1 VNERVFTLLCA
12 IGALALFTGMFLRR
26 DGGIDPRR
34 EISRPTTVEHRA
46 NGYRAVSAW
55 LEGEQ
60 IRVVSLRDRFDELL
74 SQADL
79 APAGNLLVVTL
90 PGSTAFTTEEFV
102 ALDRW
107 VRAGNSLLVLAALS
121 DMPDWAFRSAGV
133 PLGDLN
139 LLTGLEFET
148 ARGRDFRLRNGDSAS
163 TEALENAAEPDVSQL
178 RAFVEPQ
185 RATLQPNRPHAY
197 FEGVDSAVALSDF
210 SAFPWTVKVPYQ
222 GFVLALA
229 RQRETGE
236 GVLWARPLGAG
247 RIIVS
252 GFGSLLTNRAIGLP
266 GNARLVANI
275 VAANVAEQGAVIFD
289 DAHQGLGAAYDPR
302 KFFSDGRL
310 YATVGVLLAVWL
322 IWVLGSTRLR
332 VPVARNLAPNEVELV
347 HAAGGFFARVLPA
360 HVAARRLLE
369 HFFRRANARLR
380 RPDAGPPW
388 ELLERHPRVA
398 RADLEQL
405 RRWHADAGAS
415 RRVPLGR
422 LYNLILRL
430 DGNIA

>member
-1 VNERVFTLLCA
+1 MNERVFTLLCA

-26 DGGIDPRR
+26 DGGIDPRK
-34 EISRPTTVEHRA
+34 EISRPTTIEHRT

-55 LEGEQ
+55 LEAEQ
-60 IRVVSLRDRFDELL
+60 VRVVSLRDRFDGLASE
-74 SQADL
+74 DL
-79 APAGNLLVVTL
+79 PPAGNLLIVTL
-90 PGSTAFTTEEFV
+90 PGSTAYGTEEFV
-102 ALDRW
+102 ALDLW
-107 VRAGNSLLVLAALS
+107 VRAGNTLLVLAALS

-133 PLGDLN
+133 ALGDLS

-148 ARGRDFRLRNGDSAS
+148 AQGRDSRLRNGDAES
-163 TEALENAAEPDVSQL
+163 TVALAEPDVAQL

-185 RATLQPNRPHAY
+185 RATLHPNRPHAY
-197 FEGVDSAVALSDF
+197 FEGVDAAVALSDF
-210 SAFPWTVKVPYQ
+210 SSFPWTVKVPYQ

-229 RQRETGE
+229 RQLETGE
-236 GVLWARPLGAG
+236 GVLWTRPLGAG
-247 RIIVS
+247 RVIVS
-252 GFGSLLTNRAIGLP
+252 GFGSLLTNRAIGLS

-275 VAANVAEQGAVIFD
+275 VAANVAERGAVIFD
-289 DAHQGLGAAYDPR
+289 DAHQGLGATYDPR
-302 KFFSDGRL
+302 KFYTDGRL
-310 YATVGVLLAVWL
+310 YVTIGVLLAVWL

-360 HVAARRLLE
+360 HVAAQRLLE
-369 HFFRRANARLR
+369 HFFRRANARLQ
-380 RPDAGPPW
+380 RPDPDPPW
-388 ELLERHPRVA
+388 ELLERHPRVS
-398 RADLEQL
+398 RADVEQL
-405 RRWHADAGAS
+405 RRWYADAGAS